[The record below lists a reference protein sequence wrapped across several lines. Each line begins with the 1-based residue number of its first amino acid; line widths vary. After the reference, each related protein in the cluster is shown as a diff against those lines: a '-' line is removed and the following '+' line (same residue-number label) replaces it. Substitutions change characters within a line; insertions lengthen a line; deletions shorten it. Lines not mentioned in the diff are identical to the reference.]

1 MPSAALGGVVATI
14 PGFGSD
20 RRLSFGRGE
29 LTGALGNSV
38 TVLPI
43 VVAVAALTPL
53 GLGRLLVG
61 FAVFQVVWG
70 LYYGVPVSVEPMKA
84 LAALVV
90 AGSLSADG
98 LAAAGLLAGVALLAL
113 GRAGW
118 LARVERLVGEP
129 AIRGV
134 QLAVALVLLETGVGL
149 ALDGPGLAALG
160 AGVVAVAALAGHAR
174 AGAPLVLGVGV
185 ALAAAGTGLPA
196 PTVPAVSLRLPAAG
210 AFLDG
215 ATLRG
220 LLAQLAMT
228 VGNAAVATSLL
239 LGDYFDAEISADA
252 LATSMGLTNLVAVP
266 LGAMPMCH
274 GSGGVAGTYAFGA
287 RTAGASVVLGLWYL
301 VAATLGVGLVAAFPL
316 PVLGVVLAV
325 VAVGLG
331 RSGLDSQNRPLT
343 VAVGLCGL
351 LANVGV
357 AFVAGAAGGYLVRR
371 WRNP

>member
-1 MPSAALGGVVATI
+1 MATLLGLR
-14 PGFGSD
+14 SD
-20 RRLSFGRGE
+20 GRLSFARGE
-29 LTGALGNSV
+29 LTGALGDSV

-61 FAVFQVVWG
+61 FAVCQVVWG
-70 LYYGVPVSVEPMKA
+70 LYYGLPVSVEPMKA

-90 AGSLSADG
+90 AGSLSVDG
-98 LAAAGLLAGVALLAL
+98 LAAAGLLAGVILLAL

-118 LARVERLVGEP
+118 LARVEQVVCRS

-149 ALDGPGLAALG
+149 ALGGPGLAALG
-160 AGVVAVAALAGHAR
+160 TGLVVVAALTGHGR
-174 AGAPLVLGVGV
+174 AGALLVLGAGI
-185 ALAAAGTGLPA
+185 ALAAAGTGLSA
-196 PTVPAVSLRLPAAG
+196 PTVPAVALHLPPAG
-210 AFLDG
+210 AFLDA

-239 LGDYFDAEISADA
+239 LADYFDADVPADA

-274 GSGGVAGTYAFGA
+274 GSGGVAGKYAFGA
-287 RTAGASVVLGLWYL
+287 RTAGANVVLGLWYL
-301 VAATLGVGLVAAFPL
+301 AAATLGVGLVAAFPL

-325 VAVGLG
+325 VAVRLG
-331 RSGLDSQNRPLT
+331 RSSLDSPNRSLT

-351 LANVGV
+351 LTNVGI
-357 AFVAGAAGGYLVRR
+357 AFVAGAVGGHLLRRRAG
-371 WRNP
+371 P